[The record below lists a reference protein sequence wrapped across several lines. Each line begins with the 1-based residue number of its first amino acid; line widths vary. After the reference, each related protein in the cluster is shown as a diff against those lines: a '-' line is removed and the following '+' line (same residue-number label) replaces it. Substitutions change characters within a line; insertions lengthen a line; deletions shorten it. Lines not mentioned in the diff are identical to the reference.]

1 MSSLRT
7 GIGNMLHLILVINI
21 GTHIIV
27 IRLTRDV
34 GGWFEARARLV
45 ARVNTDA
52 SLSMWLGWVHLLL
65 HFSEILRQVL
75 SELTSRL
82 LQNITLGDLDLF
94 GRTRVLSNISRLLLF
109 GGRVN
114 YSDLLTNL
122 YGSLSHSES
131 HVG

>member
-1 MSSLRT
+1 
-7 GIGNMLHLILVINI
+7 MLHLVLVVNVS
-21 GTHIIV
+21 THIIV
-27 IRLTRDV
+27 IGLTRDV
-34 GGWFEARARLV
+34 GSRLEARARLV